1 VARRGSFSLEAGRD
15 WPRLTQLLDILA
27 EAVTIRDR
35 DGSIAYANR
44 AALRSMG
51 FRSIAELQSRPSQE
65 VMDDYVVEDENGN
78 PLSIDDVP
86 SMRLMHGE
94 DAPALLMRTV
104 HKVTGELSW
113 RQLKTTPL
121 YDDEGEIVAAVTVI
135 EDLTAVKTAEVRTR
149 ALADSGRLLASSLE
163 YEQTLQN
170 VANIAVPALADWCA
184 VDLVGE
190 ALQRETRVVAHP
202 DPARLALAERLRAFE
217 PDAIAPDSVEGR
229 VLRTGNSELFPQIT
243 DEQLVQGAR
252 DPEQLEL
259 MRQLEMRSALVV
271 PLRVPAR
278 TIGLMTLV
286 TAESR
291 RTLTQDDVE
300 LAEQLGRRAAVAVEN
315 ARLHTTLMG
324 VSETLQQS
332 LRPDDLPDVPGWDVS
347 CLYQPAGSEQRI
359 QVGGDFYEVFSS
371 GEAWIAMIGDV
382 TGKGVAAATL
392 TALLRH
398 GARFAARHDATPAG
412 ILRQLDEALRSRSA
426 PSLCTALCARLEE
439 SQIVF
444 SSAGH
449 PPPLLVPR
457 AGPVREV
464 PNNGPLLGA
473 FEEAQWPEATIVL
486 DVDQLVLLYTDGVI
500 ETVGRRD
507 RFGSQRLKAVLE
519 ANATASPDDLLSA
532 LNVELDKFRAGPRR
546 DDVAALALRAK
557 RG

>member
-1 VARRGSFSLEAGRD
+1 VQAGRD
-15 WPRLTQLLDILA
+15 WARLTQLLDILG

-35 DGSIAYANR
+35 DGTIAYANR

-51 FRSIAELQSRPSQE
+51 FSSIAELRSRPSQE
-65 VMDDYVVEDENGN
+65 IMDDYVVEDENGN
-78 PLSIDDVP
+78 LLSIDDVP

-94 DAPALLMRTV
+94 DAPALLMRTI
-104 HKVTGELSW
+104 HKVTGEVSW

-121 YDDEGEIVAAVTVI
+121 YDDEGEIIAAVTVI
-135 EDLTAVKTAEVRTR
+135 EDLTPVKTAEVRTR
-149 ALADSGRLLASSLE
+149 VLADSGRILASSLE

-190 ALQRETRVVAHP
+190 TLRRETRVVAHP
-202 DPARLALAERLRAFE
+202 NPARLALAERLRAFE
-217 PDAIAPDSVEGR
+217 PDEINPDSVEGR
-229 VLRTGNSELFPQIT
+229 VLRTGNSELFSQIT
-243 DEQLVQGAR
+243 DEQLVQGTR
-252 DPEQLEL
+252 DPEQLQL
-259 MRQLEMRSALVV
+259 MRQLEMRSALIV

-332 LRPDDLPDVPGWDVS
+332 LRPDDVPDVPGWDIAS
-347 CLYQPAGSEQRI
+347 LYQPAGSEQRI

-371 GEAWIAMIGDV
+371 GDAWIAMIGDV

-398 GARFAARHDATPAG
+398 GARFAARYDATPAG
-412 ILRQLDEALRSRSA
+412 ILYQLDEALRGRSA

-439 SQIVF
+439 AQIVF

-449 PPPLLVPR
+449 PPPLVRPA
-457 AGPVREV
+457 AGPVREI
-464 PNNGPLLGA
+464 PNTGPLLGA
-473 FEEAQWPEATIVL
+473 FEAAQWPEVTIGL
-486 DVDQLVLLYTDGVI
+486 DADQLVLLYTDGVI
-500 ETVGRRD
+500 ETVGRHE

-519 ANATASPDDLLSA
+519 ANTTASPADLLSA

-546 DDVAALALRAK
+546 DDVAALALRPK